1 MFNFLFGSKEKEES
15 VKETTNETTTEN
27 VELSILDKA
36 RKIPGI
42 DVEAGIQAS
51 TGEDIFL
58 VALEEFKNSIT
69 ESFDSLEEAF
79 AKQDIE
85 NYTIYVHGLKSAA
98 RLVGANDI
106 ADRSFELEKAG
117 KANDWNLIAEK
128 HEQLLTDAK
137 ELYKKISDIF

>member
-15 VKETTNETTTEN
+15 VKETTSETTTEN
-27 VELSILDKA
+27 VEISILDKA
-36 RKIPGI
+36 RKIPEI

-51 TGEDIFL
+51 TDEDIFL

-117 KANDWNLIAEK
+117 KANAWNLIAEK

-137 ELYKKISDIF
+137 ELHKKISDIF

>member
-15 VKETTNETTTEN
+15 VKETTSEKTTEN

-36 RKIPGI
+36 REIPEI

-69 ESFDSLEEAF
+69 ESFDSLEDAF

-117 KANDWNLIAEK
+117 KANDWSVIAEK

-137 ELYKKISDIF
+137 ELHKKISDIF